1 MGCPVLSQH
10 LDLQFP
16 KLLLMLLLLLRLL
29 PLPKKLQSL
38 LLNNRLVKRLKLE
51 LELLKLPE
59 LLRPLELLLNRGLLQ
74 SLQPDKGLL
83 LNKLQEK
90 ELLLPLLP
98 KLLLNPQQGL
108 FTTLSTRLLIMKPKP
123 TSPSLRPEMEKPLLE
138 HTAMSTLLGP

>member
-1 MGCPVLSQH
+1 MG
-10 LDLQFP
+10 
-16 KLLLMLLLLLRLL
+16 
-29 PLPKKLQSL
+29 
-38 LLNNRLVKRLKLE
+38 KRLKLE

-59 LLRPLELLLNRGLLQ
+59 LLRPLELLL
-74 SLQPDKGLL
+74 SLQPDRGLL

-90 ELLLPLLP
+90 ELQLLLLQ